1 MQGSCGPEEGV
12 QGGISMKYIVEVQ
25 EILIKSVEVDA
36 ADDESAVDM
45 VRQMYNRGE
54 IVLTSD
60 DFFTKSFEVV
70 S

>member
-1 MQGSCGPEEGV
+1 
-12 QGGISMKYIVEVQ
+12 MKRIVEVQ
-25 EILIKSVEVDA
+25 EILIKQVEVDA
-36 ADDESAVDM
+36 TDDESAVDM

>member
-1 MQGSCGPEEGV
+1 
-12 QGGISMKYIVEVQ
+12 MKKIVEVQ
-25 EILIKSVEVDA
+25 EILIKQVEVYA

>member
-1 MQGSCGPEEGV
+1 
-12 QGGISMKYIVEVQ
+12 MKKIVEVQ

-36 ADDESAVDM
+36 VDDESAVDM
-45 VRQMYNRGE
+45 VRQMYNRGG